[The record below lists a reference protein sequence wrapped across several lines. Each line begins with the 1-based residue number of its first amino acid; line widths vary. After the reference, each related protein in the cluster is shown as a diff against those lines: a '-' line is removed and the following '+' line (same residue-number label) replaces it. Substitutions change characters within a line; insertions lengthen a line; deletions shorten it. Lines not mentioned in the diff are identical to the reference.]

1 MSQPRPVRSV
11 HRAEGWTPATLA
23 EQMLPALEA
32 ELLPARAL
40 RRRLLLGSAVS
51 GGAEGGRGMDVGILA
66 FGAYVPRLRLAR
78 KAVAEANAWFNPAL
92 RSLAKG
98 ERAICNW
105 DEDSVTMA
113 VEAARDCLAGRD
125 RGTITAVYLASTS

>member
-1 MSQPRPVRSV
+1 
-11 HRAEGWTPATLA
+11 
-23 EQMLPALEA
+23 
-32 ELLPARAL
+32 
-40 RRRLLLGSAVS
+40 
-51 GGAEGGRGMDVGILA
+51 MDVGILA

-113 VEAARDCLAGRD
+113 VEAARDCLAGHD
-125 RGTITAVYLASTS
+125 RGTDQGRLHGLDQLSLRRPPEQRHRG